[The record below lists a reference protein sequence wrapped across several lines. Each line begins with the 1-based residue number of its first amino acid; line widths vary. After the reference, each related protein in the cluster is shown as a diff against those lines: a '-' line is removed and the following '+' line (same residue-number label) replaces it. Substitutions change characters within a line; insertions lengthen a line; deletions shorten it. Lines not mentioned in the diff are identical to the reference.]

1 MRGLPISVK
10 TRLGYNRNEIETWIP
25 ELLET
30 GLAAIT
36 IHGRTRKEMSK
47 VPAHWDL
54 IGRVAEIAKGSGTLI
69 LGNGDV
75 ETCEDARV
83 KCKEYGV
90 DGVMIG
96 RGVFGNP
103 WLFSDRIDVTLNE
116 RLSILVEHTTL
127 FEELLGSHK
136 SFDIMKKHYK
146 AYVTGFDG
154 AKELRVSLMAC
165 STAGEVAQIVKE
177 FCPEM
182 HGFQNDEER
191 FSVGEEL
198 VADNIFPQR
207 RLDERKFPD
216 TLRKAEM
223 FKVASQRIAL
233 FVDRGI
239 GAMCR
244 HDECRLELNAG
255 IEVRRKKPNRLFM
268 FRLERGPPD
277 VDVVALTDR
286 VLRG

>member
-1 MRGLPISVK
+1 MKWVLTASTSTWDVRIVTWKTGRGAGLIKYPEAAKDIIAA
-10 TRLGYNRNEIETWIP
+10 TRKGAGATHLSQDAAWIYRNEIETWIP

-177 FCPEM
+177 FCPEVK
-182 HGFQNDEER
+182 GF
-191 FSVGEEL
+191 
-198 VADNIFPQR
+198 
-207 RLDERKFPD
+207 
-216 TLRKAEM
+216 
-223 FKVASQRIAL
+223 
-233 FVDRGI
+233 
-239 GAMCR
+239 
-244 HDECRLELNAG
+244 
-255 IEVRRKKPNRLFM
+255 
-268 FRLERGPPD
+268 
-277 VDVVALTDR
+277 
-286 VLRG
+286 

>member
-1 MRGLPISVK
+1 MGFDGIDINMGCPDRNVEKQGGGAALIKNPEAAKDIIAATRKSAGGLPISVK

-177 FCPEM
+177 FCPEVK
-182 HGFQNDEER
+182 GF
-191 FSVGEEL
+191 
-198 VADNIFPQR
+198 
-207 RLDERKFPD
+207 
-216 TLRKAEM
+216 
-223 FKVASQRIAL
+223 
-233 FVDRGI
+233 
-239 GAMCR
+239 
-244 HDECRLELNAG
+244 
-255 IEVRRKKPNRLFM
+255 
-268 FRLERGPPD
+268 
-277 VDVVALTDR
+277 
-286 VLRG
+286 